1 MKPSRRLRRTT
12 GYVATGPGFY
22 VWEEHRGDARRAA
35 RDLSPLGVT
44 PIPRPAPPASRRR
57 R

>member
-1 MKPSRRLRRTT
+1 MKPSPSSFKTV
-12 GYVATGPGFY
+12 GFVASGPGFY
-22 VWEEHRGDARRAA
+22 VWEERRGDALRAA

-44 PIPRPAPPASRRR
+44 PIPRPAGPPRRR